1 MAMPAGLNCLRCY
14 VCQYSS
20 PILPLWGQTYIHD
33 YMTLYSDK
41 YEGGALLE
49 LLPQLTQQSG
59 ERYVA
64 K

>member
-1 MAMPAGLNCLRCY
+1 MPLGLNCLRCY

-20 PILPLWGQTYIHD
+20 PILPFEGETYIYD
-33 YMTLYSDK
+33 YMPIYSDK
-41 YEGGALLE
+41 YEGRALLE
-49 LLPQLTQQSG
+49 LLPQLTQQSE